1 MGFVY
6 KKNKHH
12 LNTCINRLDLANPM
26 RISRDLKLLGRGL
39 EIQKEAPDVSYGVIH
54 PPVFL
59 GQVQS
64 LILREA
70 DLIQPSRR
78 SGDDHHSTHQPDEF
92 TRLAMM
98 SFLTF
103 CGNFLGIFRKCC
115 IPNFFGEDF
124 EPLLILL

>member
-1 MGFVY
+1 MVFVKKEKTPPKHLY
-6 KKNKHH
+6 KQTGSCEPYANQPGSQVTRAW
-12 LNTCINRLDLANPM
+12 LGDPNRSTR
-26 RISRDLKLLGRGL
+26 RI
-39 EIQKEAPDVSYGVIH
+39 IQSH
-54 PPVFL
+54 SPPVFL